1 MTELFDSTFYDASQN
16 IFENARFLR
25 MNMTDAERR
34 LWKKLESRKFRN
46 LKFRR
51 KHPMKKYILD
61 FYCPEYKVAVDVDDG
76 IHSKT
81 DQIEYDQTKTKYLKE
96 SGIREI
102 RFTDEDIMLDIN
114 ETLRRIE
121 RFIFTSPPPSPNGE
135 GVTPLA

>member
-1 MTELFDSTFYDASQN
+1 MSELFDSAFYDPSQN

-51 KHPMKKYILD
+51 KHPLKKYILD
-61 FYCPEYKVAVDVDDG
+61 FYCPEYKVAIDVDDG

-81 DQIEYDQTKTKYLKE
+81 GQVEYDKPRTEYLRE

-102 RFTDEDIMLDIN
+102 RFTEEDIILDIN
-114 ETLRRIE
+114 ETLRKIE
-121 RFIFTSPPPSPNGE
+121 SFLTLPSPHSGK
-135 GVTPLA
+135 GVAPKS